1 MNVMKASIIVTD
13 DAGNSW
19 KCELPLTTATPLS
32 TGFGV
37 APKKRSRA
45 STPTRD
51 EEGPGTEPR
60 PDLSLPLRPFMKRN
74 AQGVSGAKKFTLLV
88 AHLAKGD
95 LDVEVPRADV
105 EKQWNK
111 MKGLLGGPFN
121 AAHSSRAKDNGWV
134 DSPKFG
140 AYKLLAG
147 WEGALMH
154 G

>member
-1 MNVMKASIIVTD
+1 MKATIIVTD

-19 KCELPLTTATPLS
+19 KGEFSLAAVHPSNADAIT
-32 TGFGV
+32 
-37 APKKRSRA
+37 PKKGGHA
-45 STPTRD
+45 SVSPKSKENSGQRTA
-51 EEGPGTEPR
+51 
-60 PDLSLPLRPFMKRN
+60 PDLSLPLRPFIKRN
-74 AQGVSGAKKFTLLV
+74 AQGMSGAKKFTLLV
-88 AHLAKGD
+88 AHLAQGD
-95 LDVEVPRADV
+95 LDTVVPRVDV

-140 AYKLLAG
+140 VYKLLPG
-147 WEGALMH
+147 WEGALTN

>member
-1 MNVMKASIIVTD
+1 MRLTIIVTD

-19 KCELPLTTATPLS
+19 KRELPFAATTFS
-32 TGFGV
+32 TGSGV
-37 APKKRSRA
+37 APKKRGRGRA
-45 STPTRD
+45 APRDKEHPPT
-51 EEGPGTEPR
+51 GAR
-60 PDLSLPLRPFMKRN
+60 PDLSLPLRPFIKRN
-74 AQGVSGAKKFTLLV
+74 AQGASGAKKFTLLV

-95 LDVEVPRADV
+95 LDAEVARADV

-134 DSPKFG
+134 DSLKFG
-140 AYKLLAG
+140 VYKLLPG
-147 WEGALMH
+147 WETGLTN